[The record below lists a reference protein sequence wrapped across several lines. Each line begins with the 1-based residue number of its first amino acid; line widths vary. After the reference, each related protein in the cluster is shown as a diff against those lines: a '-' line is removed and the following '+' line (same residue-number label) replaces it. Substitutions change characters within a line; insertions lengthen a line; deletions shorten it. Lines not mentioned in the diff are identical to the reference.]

1 MDSLRKIEEDL
12 RNFSVEFAPKK
23 YPEVAEACERAI
35 MTLKTMREMYVADKM
50 RKTGLDKEDVKIPQ
64 SSDISAPYL
73 LACNYVDAP
82 PKLIL
87 MALNGIQ
94 LIVNF
99 EVIPLSD
106 VKSVLRVF
114 TMQAGTGKLELQLKI
129 LQILGQLV
137 TLASR
142 SQESFHQHFNES
154 TIKVFLALT
163 LGMCG
168 SHMTSLSVSTTA
180 LATSRQII
188 AILMDGITFSLSSV
202 AHLIEDLCL
211 YIDGKPGDW
220 NKGLNVKSNY
230 AFDVLDFMLSG
241 WKQLFSTHV
250 KLLEL
255 TKTHVF
261 GALKPQLQN
270 MQSNFSND
278 VMNHG
283 VTYAAAQCYKVV
295 RLARCFLLDFAHED
309 FVEELDIIIT
319 LMIHSLT
326 SDHTSLD
333 GGDGG
338 LDVDEVSGNSFIG
351 AGAAL
356 LGGITGG
363 FQGSLQRLT
372 GNSLGSSRGEGGGVS
387 AGMGGM
393 GKSKS
398 LRSCYLVLSSSDTFS
413 DGPSSP
419 ASPPDHID
427 SSNLKIL
434 SHPAGL
440 CLEALLSFFLGDIF
454 SFVNLKDGNS
464 LLVSSMINTAVSA
477 STVLSKALSLQ
488 QNVNELNSYLER
500 GPPIVTVLE
509 DALSKMELS
518 VDTVIQNMNEHLG
531 SSSGERVVSNED
543 VMVLAMYVLQVLSRR
558 LAESTIDTA
567 IFEEPKIN
575 NSSTGALFVVG
586 HPASPKS
593 DAPSQERRGS
603 DTFKDLVLAPQ
614 QLISE
619 AMNQVCVGIYE
630 SVQDACMRTLSTL
643 DNKGIV
649 RRCVG
654 ILSEVAIV
662 AGVLGHQRPCEVII
676 SSLCRFT
683 VPKWHGYD
691 SITDEFSP
699 DYLKSNATEPDREV
713 FRWRHV
719 QATVRLLQSLHVLAD
734 KLSDWDS
741 VVDALEQ
748 IVKCLISPNITV
760 SDEVT
765 SADIEKILAAINRF
779 KEYSVHLSDDSL
791 IKLMSSLVAMSLNT
805 LAVTAKSSS
814 SNGIIDRPDML
825 RGVGGKDF
833 GTTSP
838 AKKNSVFLNVPTY
851 MMDGMNSGL
860 VSFSLQTAIQVSKAN
875 SFRVAC
881 IWQMVTSHLRMIASL
896 KSEVVRAVSVHATHD
911 MILSVLRYIH
921 MPQPPLIEA
930 IAASKAFVKINYE
943 SAALPSSDELLFNA
957 VIPSLQT
964 CFLSRQMH
972 KHIFKARS
980 EARENEDNRPIELS
994 QNDVLNCLLILS
1006 SVRCDDVKVEIM
1018 QGLLG
1023 LLQGNGDVLNE
1034 NGWKSVVNIISVAPQ
1049 SLCGPD
1055 ARDSQESLSDSAE
1068 QEDNQWPRD
1077 ALETA
1082 FTSMKLVVD
1091 EYIEVVS
1098 ISSVSTVI
1106 ECCAAFSAQPVDVNI
1121 SLTALEMLWK
1131 VYDQMMRT
1139 KKGEHDV
1146 EKKDI
1151 FDLTMRKLLAL
1162 STDSRPEIR
1171 NCATNTLF
1179 AALTLTSNASLTSG
1193 GQWRQIFDQVI
1204 FPLFE
1209 MTGERSHKAMQ
1220 SNEEAIAPELKKGT
1234 KMILHHSR
1242 DTAHKQWS
1250 ETRLLALRGL
1260 TRVINTC
1267 TSSLIT
1273 ESWFRQAWMKALN
1286 ICKWGSHSSVADM
1299 EVAIGSVDVMFAM
1312 LKMVSVSGSTQ
1323 NTSTSA
1329 LALAKCQKEMWS
1341 HTWTAISDVC
1351 KYDFQAPE
1359 LALHLSQSLQ
1369 AIYGTPEGAT
1379 ELQKAQNLSTLCLSI
1394 ITLVRPRLEMAP
1406 DSDIPK
1412 AGNSADQLLLM
1423 RSVLEFIEAL
1433 KFNDNQSRSLLS
1445 STMVQLCF
1453 SGQYAQCISP
1463 VTGQMA
1469 LLDSCPHK
1477 FREDVARH
1485 FVGKFLGSTAANQSP
1500 TKRLELI
1507 DTVFGHFIG
1516 NVCGPAIAMRSDAI
1530 TKEAD
1535 ERDDKDIEQI
1545 AEEPSSSKRLG
1556 FFSFLSGPLDEE
1568 FGSDQEENIAPS
1580 NTDISSG
1587 TLHNPLSAFTF
1598 PKENESKRYWTAF
1611 YNTDV
1616 EIKVMTQTI
1625 EEALAN
1631 DNLPLLLAQAES
1643 TAENIFSSLLCVL
1656 SPWKVSE
1663 LPGAGLNRSG
1673 SFAEMA
1679 GNLCPSLCELLD
1691 AIFSKCD
1698 LDGVRAKAWA
1708 RSLIEVIF
1716 VAMRIQVLAM
1726 ADEKIGDLDFDPL
1739 ASLWRKTANIL
1750 GKLASIRRSATIR
1763 RKAVTAML
1771 ELAKDFSL
1779 LSLNIPDNDALA
1791 IGSEIFLGKLIEVK
1805 ASVHEM
1811 PKSFDAKLPSE
1822 LSLLQGFITSLS
1834 YDNSSVV
1841 DSESLASIGD
1851 GALSE
1856 RAHLMVFSPVAFQAS
1871 KSTRPEISRLCDHIA
1886 MSVDIASLIN
1896 SYTTLLHD
1904 RSDKKHIETSS
1915 FNERI

>member
-12 RNFSVEFAPKK
+12 RNLSVEFAPKK
-23 YPEVAEACERAI
+23 YPEVGDACERAI

-87 MALNGIQ
+87 MALTGIQ

-99 EVIPLSD
+99 EVVPLSD

-114 TMQAGTGKLELQLKI
+114 TMQAGTGKPELQLKI

-154 TIKVFLALT
+154 TIKVFLAVT

-168 SHMTSLSVSTTA
+168 PDVTSLSVSTTA

-188 AILMDGITFSLSSV
+188 AILMDGIRFSLSSV
-202 AHLIEDLCL
+202 SHLIEDLCL
-211 YIDGKPGDW
+211 NIHCKPGEW
-220 NKGLNVKSNY
+220 NKGLNVQSNY
-230 AFDVLDFMLSG
+230 AFDVLDFMFSG
-241 WKQLFSTHV
+241 WKRLFSTDA

-261 GALKPQLQN
+261 SALKPQLQN
-270 MQSNFSND
+270 MQSNFSTD
-278 VMNHG
+278 VVNLG
-283 VTYAAAQCYKVV
+283 VTHAASQCYRVV
-295 RLARCFLLDFAHED
+295 RLARCFLLDFAHAD

-333 GGDGG
+333 SGEVEV
-338 LDVDEVSGNSFIG
+338 DVNEGSGNSLIG

-356 LGGITGG
+356 LGGLTGG
-363 FQGSLQRLT
+363 FQGGLQRLT
-372 GNSLGSSRGEGGGVS
+372 GNSLGSSRGDGGGS
-387 AGMGGM
+387 AGIGGM

-398 LRSCYLVLSSSDTFS
+398 LRNCYLVLSSSNNFT
-413 DGPSSP
+413 DGASSPSSP
-419 ASPPDHID
+419 QDHVD

-440 CLEALLSFFLGDIF
+440 CLEALLSFFLSDIF
-454 SFVNLKDGNS
+454 SFVNLQNGNS
-464 LLVSSMINTAVSA
+464 LLISSMINSAVSA
-477 STVLSKALSLQ
+477 STLLSKALSLQ
-488 QNVNELNSYLER
+488 RNVNELSAYLER
-500 GPPIVTVLE
+500 GPAIVSVLE
-509 DALSKMELS
+509 DALSGKEVG
-518 VDTVIQNMNEHLG
+518 VDSVIQNMNEQLG

-543 VMVLAMYVLQVLSRR
+543 VMVLALYVLQVLSRR
-558 LAESTIDTA
+558 LVESTIDST
-567 IFEEPKIN
+567 ISEEPKAS

-586 HPASPKS
+586 HPATSRSGP
-593 DAPSQERRGS
+593 PSKERRGS
-603 DTFKDLVLAPQ
+603 DTLKDLDLAPH
-614 QLISE
+614 QLASE
-619 AMNQVCVGIYE
+619 VMNHVCVGIYE
-630 SVQDACMRTLSTL
+630 SVQDACMRSLSAL

-662 AGVLGHQRPCEVII
+662 AGVWGHQRPCEVII

-691 SITDEFSP
+691 TITDDFSLQ
-699 DYLKSNATEPDREV
+699 DSFRSNAAEPDGEV

-748 IVKCLISPNITV
+748 IVKCFISPNITV

-765 SADIEKILAAINRF
+765 SADIEKILVAINRF

-814 SNGIIDRPDML
+814 SNGMSDRPDML
-825 RGVGGKDF
+825 RGVGKDF
-833 GTTSP
+833 GTASL
-838 AKKNSVFLNVPTY
+838 AKKNSVFLNVPAY
-851 MMDGMNSGL
+851 MMEGMNSGL
-860 VSFSLQTAIQVSKAN
+860 VSFSLQTAIEVSKAN

-896 KSEVVRAVSVHATHD
+896 KSGVIRAVSVHATHD
-911 MILSVLRYIH
+911 MILSVLRYIQT
-921 MPQPPLIEA
+921 PQPPVIEA
-930 IAASKAFVKINYE
+930 IAASKSFVEI
-943 SAALPSSDELLFNA
+943 SFDRAALPSSDELLFNA
-957 VIPSLQT
+957 VMPSLQT

-972 KHIFKARS
+972 KRMFKARS
-980 EARENEDNRPIELS
+980 QARESEDNRPIELS

-1023 LLQGNGDVLNE
+1023 LLQGSGDVLNE
-1034 NGWKSVVNIISVAPQ
+1034 TGWKSVVNIISVAPK
-1049 SLCGPD
+1049 SLCEPD
-1055 ARDSQESLSDSAE
+1055 AVDSQESLSDAADH
-1068 QEDNQWPRD
+1068 EDNKWPRD
-1077 ALETA
+1077 AMEIA
-1082 FTSMKLVVD
+1082 FTCMKLVVD

-1131 VYDQMMRT
+1131 VYDQIMRT

-1146 EKKDI
+1146 EKKDV
-1151 FDLTMRKLLAL
+1151 FDLTMRKLLFL
-1162 STDSRPEIR
+1162 STDARPEIR

-1209 MTGERSHKAMQ
+1209 KTGERSQKAMQ

-1250 ETRLLALRGL
+1250 ETRLLGLRGL
-1260 TRVINTC
+1260 SRVINTC

-1286 ICKWGSHSSVADM
+1286 ICKWGSHSSIADM

-1312 LKMVSVSGSTQ
+1312 LKMVSVSGPTQ

-1329 LALAKCQKEMWS
+1329 IALARCQKEMWS

-1369 AIYGTPEGAT
+1369 AIYGTPEGAA
-1379 ELQKAQNLSTLCLSI
+1379 ELQKAHNLSTLCLSI
-1394 ITLVRPRLEMAP
+1394 ITLARPRLEKTP

-1412 AGNSADQLLLM
+1412 AGNSADQLMLT
-1423 RSVLEFIEAL
+1423 RSILEFIEAL
-1433 KFNDNQSRSLLS
+1433 KFNDNQSRSLLTS
-1445 STMVQLCF
+1445 AMVQLCF
-1453 SGQYAQCISP
+1453 SGQYAQCTSP
-1463 VTGQMA
+1463 VTGQVA
-1469 LLDSCPHK
+1469 LLDSCSHK
-1477 FREDVARH
+1477 FREDVAGH
-1485 FVGKFLGSTAANQSP
+1485 FVANFLGAAAANLSP

-1516 NVCGPAIAMRSDAI
+1516 NVCGPAIAKRSDEIARELDEGG
-1530 TKEAD
+1530 TK
-1535 ERDDKDIEQI
+1535 KIESA
-1545 AEEPSSSKRLG
+1545 AEEASAGTKKLG

-1568 FGSDQEENIAPS
+1568 FGSDNEDNSARNNADNDMS
-1580 NTDISSG
+1580 
-1587 TLHNPLSAFTF
+1587 TLGNPLYAYTF
-1598 PKENESKRYWTAF
+1598 PKVGGTDQRWTAF

-1616 EIKVMTQTI
+1616 EIKLMTKAI

-1631 DNLPLLLAQAES
+1631 DNLPLLAQAES
-1643 TAENIFSSLLCVL
+1643 TAENVFSSLLCVL

-1663 LPGAGLNRSG
+1663 LPGAGLNTPG
-1673 SFAEMA
+1673 SFVETVRK
-1679 GNLCPSLCELLD
+1679 LCPPIEELLD
-1691 AIFSKCD
+1691 AVFSKCD
-1698 LDGVRAKAWA
+1698 LSGLRDKAWA
-1708 RSLIEVIF
+1708 RSLVEVVF
-1716 VAMRIQVLAM
+1716 VAMRVQVA
-1726 ADEKIGDLDFDPL
+1726 AISCERTGGIDLKPLISLWNKVAEILERL
-1739 ASLWRKTANIL
+1739 AS
-1750 GKLASIRRSATIR
+1750 SHRSSTIR
-1763 RKAVTAML
+1763 RKAITAML
-1771 ELAKDFSL
+1771 ELTKDFSL
-1779 LSLNIPDNDALA
+1779 QSLGKPDNEALA
-1791 IGSEIFLGKLIEVK
+1791 AGSELFLRRLIDVK
-1805 ASVHEM
+1805 SSIHEM
-1811 PKSFDAKLPSE
+1811 PTTFEATTPTE
-1822 LSLLQGFITSLS
+1822 FSLLQGFIVSLS
-1834 YDNSSVV
+1834 YDNSSIV
-1841 DSESLASIGD
+1841 DSESLPAVGD

-1856 RAHLMVFSPVAFQAS
+1856 KAHLLVFCPVAFQVS
-1871 KSTRPEISRLCDHIA
+1871 KSTRPEISGLCDHIA
-1886 MSVDIASLIN
+1886 MSVDIGSLIS
-1896 SYTTLLHD
+1896 SYTALLQE
-1904 RSDKKHIETSS
+1904 RSEKKHIETS
-1915 FNERI
+1915 FTERI